1 MGKIALLVA
10 LALAVGA
17 CQPRSA
23 PLMATA
29 DYEQQVRRIAAPPSD
44 RARLYI
50 FTGKQQAHALLTTYT
65 LHNVTGDIYVDETRI
80 GTVNPQEAMVVD
92 ILPGRHSL
100 HWLPMNNTEGV
111 LLKSKRFETDFAG
124 GTAHVLFANIEPPFG
139 PEIAPGI
146 VVTPTNP
153 GPANNVIPPLF
164 KIVRPAS
171 CPPTICLP

>member
-1 MGKIALLVA
+1 MRKFALLVA

-50 FTGKQQAHALLTTYT
+50 FTGKHQAHALLTTYT
-65 LHNVTGDIYVDETRI
+65 LHDVTADLYVDETKI
-80 GTVNPQEAMVVD
+80 GTVNPKEAMVVD
-92 ILPGRHSL
+92 IVPGRYSL
-100 HWLPMNNTEGV
+100 HWLPLNNTEGL
-111 LLKSKRFETDFAG
+111 LLKSKRFETEFAG